1 MLVYLG
7 FYWNANKSDSL
18 EAELGSASTELK
30 KHYGGVAMSG
40 EAFELDNRRVVIT
53 GGASGI
59 GFALAKGLGRQGC
72 KIIIAEPSESRLAA
86 AVDELHALDVQA
98 SSYACDVTSL
108 DQVEQLADHAWD
120 HLGGVDMVFN
130 NAGIGIAQTSVV
142 DTAMEDLHAVFD
154 VNFFGVWHGCKVFGR
169 RLVEQGTPAG
179 IYNTGSE
186 NSLFNAVPNNA
197 AYLASKH
204 AVLGL
209 TDNLREQMPDYI
221 NVGLIIPGFVSTGM
235 TETVGHLAMN
245 ADQFAQI
252 VLKQIADG
260 RFYIVSHAFNM
271 VHIQQ
276 RYAEIEQAYQTYAPR
291 YEGDEEYDVRFLL
304 ASLSQ

>member
-1 MLVYLG
+1 
-7 FYWNANKSDSL
+7 
-18 EAELGSASTELK
+18 
-30 KHYGGVAMSG
+30 MSHN
-40 EAFELDNRRVVIT
+40 AFELNNRRVVIT

-59 GFALAKGLGRQGC
+59 GFALAKRLVQQGC
-72 KIIIAEPSESRLAA
+72 RIMIAEPDESRLTA
-86 AVDELHALDVQA
+86 AVEELRNSGADATFQ
-98 SSYACDVTSL
+98 SCDVTRL
-108 DQVEQLADHAWD
+108 DQVEALADRAWETF
-120 HLGGVDMVFN
+120 GGVDMVFN
-130 NAGIGIAQTSVV
+130 NAGIGIGQTPII

-169 RLVEQGTPAG
+169 RMIEQGTPAG

-221 NVGLIIPGFVSTGM
+221 NVGLIIPGFVSTGL
-235 TETVGHLAMN
+235 TEAVGHLAMD
-245 ADQFAQI
+245 ADQFAEI

-260 RFYIVSHAFNM
+260 RFYIVSHSYNM
-271 VHIQQ
+271 VHIRE
-276 RYAEIEQAYQTYAPR
+276 RYAEIEQAYQAYAPR
-291 YEGDEEYDVRFLL
+291 YEGDEEYDVRHLL
-304 ASLSQ
+304 ATLNR